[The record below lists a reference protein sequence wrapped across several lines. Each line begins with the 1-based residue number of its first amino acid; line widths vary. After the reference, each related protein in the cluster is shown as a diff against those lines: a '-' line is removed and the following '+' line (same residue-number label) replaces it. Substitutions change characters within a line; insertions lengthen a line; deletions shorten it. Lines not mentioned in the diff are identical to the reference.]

1 MGPNQTYKLFHGKGN
16 HKQHEKTVYGMGEN
30 TCKLCDQQGL
40 NLQNKWFVQFKNKQ
54 TKASDPIE
62 KLTEDLNIF
71 PKKTYRWLPG
81 T

>member
-1 MGPNQTYKLFHGKGN
+1 MAKETINKMKRQSTEW
-16 HKQHEKTVYGMGEN
+16 EKN
-30 TCKLCDQQGL
+30 TCKLCDRQGL

-62 KLTEDLNIF
+62 KWTEDLNIF